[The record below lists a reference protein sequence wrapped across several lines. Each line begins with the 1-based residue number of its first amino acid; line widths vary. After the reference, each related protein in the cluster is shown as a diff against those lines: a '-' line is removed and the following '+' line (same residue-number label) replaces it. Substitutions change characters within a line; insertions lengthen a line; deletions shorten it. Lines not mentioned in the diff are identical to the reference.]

1 MEIKLGKR
9 FQLTMKYLLRNM
21 DRILTMKFQEVG
33 HLMALKSLENDVQKM
48 ITGEEISIVN
58 IVTNSTF
65 HIPLFTLISN
75 KSIAEGQMVK

>member
-9 FQLTMKYLLRNM
+9 FQLTMMDLLRNM
-21 DRILTMKFQEVG
+21 DHIPTMKFQEVEL
-33 HLMALKSLENDVQKM
+33 LMVLKSLENDVQKM

-75 KSIAEGQMVK
+75 KSIAEDQMAK